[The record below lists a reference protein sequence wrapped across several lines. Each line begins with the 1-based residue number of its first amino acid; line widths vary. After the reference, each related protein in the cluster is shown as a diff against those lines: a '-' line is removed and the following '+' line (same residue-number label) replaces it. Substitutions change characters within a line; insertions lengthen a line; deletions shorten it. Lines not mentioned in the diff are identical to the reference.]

1 MPSGSAGELL
11 YLSRADVAA
20 CAVTAEMLEAAIR
33 QAFVRRAT
41 GGVWSHAK
49 VTIGAG
55 GRNFFRGKGA
65 AMDQPAYAAFKW
77 FGYFPGNGAAGLPDY
92 MPLIVL
98 NEAETGRPL
107 AIMDGI
113 WISSI
118 RTALISLIA
127 ARSMARTDATTI
139 GFLACGAQAQSHLE
153 VFSAALPLTDV
164 VAFSRRL
171 ESAEALAIRA
181 RDKGLRAR
189 AVSDARAAIAG
200 CDIIISSIPHGSTGA
215 GQFDANWVEPGAF
228 VASVDLGFG
237 WQRASLA
244 AFDRTVTDDREMSTV
259 GPKGTLNY
267 DGPIAAELSDL
278 VTGRVAGRES
288 ANERNALIFS
298 GTGIADLASAIVVY
312 ETAIAKGIGTG
323 LPL

>member
-55 GRNFFRGKGA
+55 GRNFCRGLSA
-65 AMDQPAYAAFKW
+65 ALDQPAYAAFKW
-77 FGYFPGNGAAGLPDY
+77 FGYFPGNGIAGMPDY

-107 AIMDGI
+107 AVMDGI

-244 AFDRTVTDDREMSTV
+244 AFDRTVTDDREQSTV

-267 DGPIAAELSDL
+267 DGPFAAELSDL

>member
-1 MPSGSAGELL
+1 MSGRSPGELV

-33 QAFVRRAT
+33 QAFVRRAA

-55 GRNFFRGKGA
+55 GRNIFRGKGA

-127 ARSMARTDATTI
+127 ARSMARPDAKTI

-164 VAFSRRL
+164 VTFSRRL
-171 ESAEALAIRA
+171 QSAEALAALA

-200 CDIIISSIPHGSTGA
+200 CDIIISSIPHGSDGA
-215 GQFDANWVEPGAF
+215 GQLDANWVEPGTF

-267 DGPIAAELSDL
+267 DGPFAAELSDL

-288 ANERNALIFS
+288 ASERNALIFS
-298 GTGIADLASAIVVY
+298 GTGIADLASAIVIY
-312 ETAIAKGIGTG
+312 EAAIAKGIGTR

>member
-1 MPSGSAGELL
+1 MSGRSPGELV

-55 GRNFFRGKGA
+55 GRNIFRGKGA

-77 FGYFPGNGAAGLPDY
+77 FGYFPDNGIAGLPDY
-92 MPLIVL
+92 MPLIIL
-98 NEAETGRPL
+98 NEAVTGRPL
-107 AIMDGI
+107 AVMDGV

-164 VAFSRRL
+164 VTFSRRL
-171 ESAEALAIRA
+171 ESAEALATLA

-200 CDIIISSIPHGSTGA
+200 CDIIISSIPHGSDGA
-215 GQFDANWVEPGAF
+215 GQLDANWVEPGTF

-267 DGPIAAELSDL
+267 DGPFAAELSDL

-288 ANERNALIFS
+288 ADERNALIFS

-312 ETAIAKGIGTG
+312 EAAIARGIGTR
-323 LPL
+323 LSL

>member
-1 MPSGSAGELL
+1 MPSGSAGELI
-11 YLSRADVAA
+11 YLSQADVAA
-20 CAVTAEMLEAAIR
+20 CSVTADMLEAAIR
-33 QAFVRRAT
+33 QAFVRRAA
-41 GGVWSHAK
+41 GGVGSHAK
-49 VTIGAG
+49 VTIAAG
-55 GRNFFRGKGA
+55 GRNIFRGKGA
-65 AMDQPAYAAFKW
+65 AMDQPAFGAFKW
-77 FGYFPGNGAAGLPDY
+77 FGYFPDNGAAGLPDF
-92 MPLIVL
+92 MPLIIL
-98 NEAETGRPL
+98 NEGKTGRPL

-127 ARSMARTDATTI
+127 ARSMARPGARTI
-139 GFLACGAQAQSHLE
+139 GFLACGAQAQSHLD

-164 VAFSRRL
+164 VTFSRRL
-171 ESAEALAIRA
+171 ESAEALATRA

-200 CDIIISSIPHGSTGA
+200 CDIIISSIPHGSDGA
-215 GQFDANWVEPGAF
+215 GQLDANWVEPGTF

-288 ANERNALIFS
+288 ADERNALIFS
-298 GTGIADLASAIVVY
+298 GTGIADLASAIAVY
-312 ETAIAKGIGTG
+312 EVAFARGIGTR

>member
-1 MPSGSAGELL
+1 MPSGSSGELI
-11 YLSRADVAA
+11 YLSQADVAA
-20 CAVTAEMLEAAIR
+20 CAVTADMLEAAIR
-33 QAFVRRAT
+33 QAFVRRAA
-41 GGVWSHAK
+41 GGVGSHAK
-49 VTIGAG
+49 VTIAAG
-55 GRNFFRGKGA
+55 GRNIFRGKGA
-65 AMDQPAYAAFKW
+65 AMDQPAFGAFKW
-77 FGYFPGNGAAGLPDY
+77 FGYFPDNDAAGLPDF
-92 MPLIVL
+92 MPLIIL
-98 NEAETGRPL
+98 NEGKTGRPL

-127 ARSMARTDATTI
+127 ARSMARAGARTI
-139 GFLACGAQAQSHLE
+139 GFPACGAQAQSHLD

-164 VAFSRRL
+164 VTFSRRL
-171 ESAEALAIRA
+171 ESAEALATRA

-189 AVSDARAAIAG
+189 AV
-200 CDIIISSIPHGSTGA
+200 
-215 GQFDANWVEPGAF
+215 FDANWVEPGTF

-288 ANERNALIFS
+288 ADERNALIFS
-298 GTGIADLASAIVVY
+298 GTGIADLASAIAVY
-312 ETAIAKGIGTG
+312 EVAIARGIGTR

>member
-1 MPSGSAGELL
+1 MPSRSSGELV

-20 CAVTAEMLEAAIR
+20 CGVTAETLESAIR
-33 QAFVRRAT
+33 EAFIRRAT

-49 VTIGAG
+49 VIIGAG

-65 AMDQPAYAAFKW
+65 AMDRPAYAAFKW
-77 FGYFPGNGAAGLPDY
+77 FGYFPDNSVTGLLDF
-92 MPLIVL
+92 MPLIIL

-127 ARSMARTDATTI
+127 ARSMARADARTI
-139 GFLACGAQAQSHLE
+139 GFLACGAQARSHLDL
-153 VFSAALPLTDV
+153 FSAALPLTDV
-164 VAFSRRL
+164 ITFSRRL
-171 ESAEALAIRA
+171 ESAEALADRA
-181 RDKGLRAR
+181 RDKGLRAC
-189 AVSDARAAIAG
+189 AVSDPRAVIRG
-200 CDIIISSIPHGSTGA
+200 CDIIISSVPHGSASA
-215 GQFDANWVEPGAF
+215 GQLDANWVEPGTF

-237 WQRASLA
+237 WRRASLA
-244 AFDRTVTDDREMSTV
+244 AFDRTVTDDREQSTV
-259 GPKGTLNY
+259 GPTGTLNY
-267 DGPIAAELSDL
+267 DGPFAAELSDL

-288 ANERNALIFS
+288 TSERNALIFS
-298 GTGIADLASAIVVY
+298 GTGIADLASAIVIY
-312 ETAIAKGIGTG
+312 ETALATGIGTK

>member
-33 QAFVRRAT
+33 QAFVQRAT

-77 FGYFPGNGAAGLPDY
+77 FGYFPGNGIAGMPDY

-107 AIMDGI
+107 AVMDGI

-189 AVSDARAAIAG
+189 AVSDARSAIAG

-215 GQFDANWVEPGAF
+215 GQLDANWVEPGAF

-267 DGPIAAELSDL
+267 DGSFAAELSDL

-288 ANERNALIFS
+288 AGERNALIFS
-298 GTGIADLASAIVVY
+298 GTGIADLASAIVMY
-312 ETAIAKGIGTG
+312 EAAIARGIGTR

>member
-1 MPSGSAGELL
+1 MPSGSAGELV

-77 FGYFPGNGAAGLPDY
+77 FGYFPGNGIAGLPDY
-92 MPLIVL
+92 MPLIIL

-244 AFDRTVTDDREMSTV
+244 AFDRTVTDDREQSTV

-267 DGPIAAELSDL
+267 DGPFAAELSDL

>member
-1 MPSGSAGELL
+1 MA
-11 YLSRADVAA
+11 VA
-20 CAVTAEMLEAAIR
+20 M
-33 QAFVRRAT
+33 
-41 GGVWSHAK
+41 
-49 VTIGAG
+49 
-55 GRNFFRGKGA
+55 
-65 AMDQPAYAAFKW
+65 AAFTINDSITKAVSSEIN
-77 FGYFPGNGAAGLPDY
+77 FGEVMLVRGLF
-92 MPLIVL
+92 
-98 NEAETGRPL
+98 
-107 AIMDGI
+107 AI
-113 WISSI
+113 
-118 RTALISLIA
+118 LLIA
-127 ARSMARTDATTI
+127 AFAFHQRAIRPLRTIVMMPVALRVIGEIGGTITFMAAITHLPLANTSAIFQAI
-139 GFLACGAQAQSHLE
+139 GFLACGAQAQSHLD

-164 VAFSRRL
+164 VTFSRRL
-171 ESAEALAIRA
+171 ESAEALATRA

-200 CDIIISSIPHGSTGA
+200 CDIIISSIPHGSDGA
-215 GQFDANWVEPGAF
+215 GQLDANWVEPGTF

-288 ANERNALIFS
+288 ADERNALIFS
-298 GTGIADLASAIVVY
+298 GTGIADLASAIAVY
-312 ETAIAKGIGTG
+312 EVAIARGIGTR